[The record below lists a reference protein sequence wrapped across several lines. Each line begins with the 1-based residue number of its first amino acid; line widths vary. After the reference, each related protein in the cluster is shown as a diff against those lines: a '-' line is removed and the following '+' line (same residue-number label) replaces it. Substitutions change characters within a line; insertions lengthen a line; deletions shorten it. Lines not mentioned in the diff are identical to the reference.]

1 MRNQIALR
9 LALAGAAVAAIVAVR
24 LAQRKRPLRALY
36 DYGRRSGFPR
46 GAAESRGVAADVARD
61 ALKWLSRPG
70 SEVLPTSR
78 VRAMTTPQPA
88 APG

>member
-1 MRNQIALR
+1 MRTDTALR
-9 LALAGAAVAAIVAVR
+9 LALAGAAVAAIVAYR
-24 LAQRKRPLRALY
+24 ARKKRPLRALY

-70 SEVLPTSR
+70 SEVLPASR